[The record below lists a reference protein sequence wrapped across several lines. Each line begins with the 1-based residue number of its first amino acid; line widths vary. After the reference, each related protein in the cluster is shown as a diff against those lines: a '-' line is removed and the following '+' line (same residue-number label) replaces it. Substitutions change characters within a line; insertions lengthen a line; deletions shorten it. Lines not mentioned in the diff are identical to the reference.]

1 MAAWNRRE
9 VDRLLGLRAALAICI
24 AITAGGA
31 CGPQA
36 DGSGRGPVI
45 DTLAN
50 GAVHV
55 ANRQEDAW
63 AGTEP
68 WALVE
73 ELRLGAIDEDGPEL
87 FSTIQHFA
95 VDTAGSIHVLDAG
108 SQEIRVFDSE
118 GRFMRTQGGPG
129 EGPGEF
135 AAAAG
140 LTWSPAGELWVAD
153 YRRNAYSVFAP
164 DGTFLHSM
172 TRAVRGYIYPW
183 PGWFD
188 PGGFLVDW
196 TYDRERVAAEDF
208 PAREIRNLVRVSGDG
223 EPLDTPL
230 VLSHVVPLVAGG
242 ERWIPFRPATGMRPG
257 PPGSLLWYLTDEYSI
272 ARVTLS
278 GDTTLVFSLD
288 SPPAPVTAA
297 ERDSVLAIAGSDGP
311 RYSPPDIPGAKPVI
325 RRMTTGDD
333 GHIYVLPET
342 RGRVAG
348 TVVDVF
354 TGAGVYLGAMEAPG
368 IFVGRGAPPPVV
380 RGGHLYGVV
389 RDELDVQFLVRF
401 RIERPDGP

>member
-1 MAAWNRRE
+1 MAARNRRE
-9 VDRLLGLRAALAICI
+9 VDWLLALRAALPVYI
-24 AITAGGA
+24 AIAAAGA
-31 CGPQA
+31 CGTQA
-36 DGSGRGPVI
+36 DGSGRGPAI

-68 WALVE
+68 WTLVE
-73 ELRLGAIDEDGPEL
+73 ELRLGTAHDDGPEL

-95 VDTAGSIHVLDAG
+95 VDAAGSIYVLDVGA
-108 SQEIRVFDSE
+108 QEIRVFDSE
-118 GRFMRTQGGPG
+118 GRFLRSQGGPG

-135 AAAAG
+135 AQATG
-140 LTWSPAGELWVAD
+140 LVWGPAGELWVAD
-153 YRRNAYSVFAP
+153 YGLYVYTVFSQ
-164 DGTFLHSM
+164 DGRFLHSIP
-172 TRAVRGYIYPW
+172 RAVQGFIYPW

-188 PGGFLVDW
+188 SGGFLVDW

-272 ARVTLS
+272 AQMTVS

-288 SPPAPVTAA
+288 SSPAPVTAG
-297 ERDSVLAIAGSDGP
+297 ERDSVLAISDADGR
-311 RYSPPDIPGAKPVI
+311 RYSPPDIPRAKPLI

-333 GHIYVLPET
+333 GYIYVLPET
-342 RGRVAG
+342 LGHAAG
-348 TVVDVF
+348 SVVDVF
-354 TGAGVYLGAMEAPG
+354 TDAGVYLGGMEAPG
-368 IFVGRGAPPPVV
+368 IAVGRGAPPPVV
-380 RGGHLYGVV
+380 RGGHLYAVV
-389 RDELDVQFLVRF
+389 RDELDVEYLVRF
-401 RIERPDGP
+401 RIKRPDGP